1 MDRVVL
7 RQKTVTSKDKDF
19 LLENTPMVVLAQDR
33 RLVVVLVECQLS
45 SFIGLI
51 CPSASAAPS

>member
-33 RLVVVLVECQLS
+33 RLVVVLVLVECQLS

-51 CPSASAAPS
+51 CPSAVPT